1 MCATLTRYRIEPEL
15 LDEHQRLIEAVFAEL
30 GATDVDG
37 FTLKVFR
44 LDDGLTYVHVLISHD
59 DVEDPADLQEMP
71 SYRAFA
77 AAWPKRCSEPP
88 AIHGAT
94 VIGGWR

>member
-1 MCATLTRYRIEPEL
+1 MSTTLTRYRIKPEYC
-15 LDEHQRLIEAVFAEL
+15 DEHQRLIEAVFIEL
-30 GATDVDG
+30 GATDADG

-44 LDDGLTYVHVLISHD
+44 IDDGLTYLHVVITHD
-59 DVEDPADLQEMP
+59 DVEDPVDLQEMR

-77 AAWPKRCSEPP
+77 AAWPERCDEPP